1 MKNKRLT
8 LPDIIRGYSLLAMI
22 IYHTLWD
29 LAFIAQCSIPW
40 FFSTGAYIWQQSICW
55 TFILI
60 SGFCT
65 GLGHHRL
72 KRGIVIL
79 ICSLMISVI
88 TILVIPDEAVKYGVL
103 CLIASGMLLTVP
115 LDSFFKKIPPSAGLT
130 VCFCTFL
137 ITRNIPDGFLG
148 FEQFNI
154 AGMPSFLYQ
163 NNLTA
168 YLGFPGA
175 DFRSSDYFPV
185 IPWIFLYFSGYFLF
199 LFFKKNDLLK
209 YMSPFN
215 IRFLQWMGRHSLII
229 YLIHQPVIY
238 GAVHIYLA
246 VSR

>member
-199 LFFKKNDLLK
+199 LLFKNNEWLK
-209 YMSPFN
+209 YLSPFN

>member
-29 LAFIAQCSIPW
+29 LAFIAPCSIPW

-199 LFFKKNDLLK
+199 LLFKNNEWLK
-209 YMSPFN
+209 YLSPFN